1 MSIEHG
7 QKKVSMNVLVAN
19 LVISFPNQFY
29 WNGVVVIGYMICESI
44 YSELTSLIPETPG
57 FVAYYRVSM

>member
-1 MSIEHG
+1 
-7 QKKVSMNVLVAN
+7 MNVLVAN